1 MFTDGDIF
9 ITNVTTTYEDIPK
22 YCNLVGA
29 EFDQDYP
36 ANSTRLNITDD
47 GTFWIGATIGFKR
60 NINPIGNLDDILTS
74 ILYIYIYNDLWLF
87 PLICNKKNVD
97 IQFSAATRF
106 WDNLHQVCSKLK
118 DWKAK

>member
-36 ANSTRLNITDD
+36 ANTIRLNITDD
-47 GTFWIGATIGFKR
+47 ETFWFGAT
-60 NINPIGNLDDILTS
+60 L
-74 ILYIYIYNDLWLF
+74 
-87 PLICNKKNVD
+87 
-97 IQFSAATRF
+97 
-106 WDNLHQVCSKLK
+106 
-118 DWKAK
+118 

>member
-9 ITNVTTTYEDIPK
+9 ITKATSTYQDIPK
-22 YCNLVGA
+22 DCNLVGA

-47 GTFWIGATIGFKR
+47 GPFWIGATIGFKR

-74 ILYIYIYNDLWLF
+74 ILYISNDLWLF
-87 PLICNKKNVD
+87 LLFVIKK
-97 IQFSAATRF
+97 T
-106 WDNLHQVCSKLK
+106 
-118 DWKAK
+118 

>member
-1 MFTDGDIF
+1 LRTPKGPSEAV
-9 ITNVTTTYEDIPK
+9 NTYEDIPK

-60 NINPIGNLDDILTS
+60 DINPLGKLDDILTS
-74 ILYIYIYNDLWLF
+74 MYDFGYPVLACCVLF
-87 PLICNKKNVD
+87 LP
-97 IQFSAATRF
+97 
-106 WDNLHQVCSKLK
+106 KL
-118 DWKAK
+118 